1 MQSSDHQQESQKMV
15 THPKQAARAE
25 ADFISGTFHHIL
37 HPAFSRPDEDRYQA
51 SQSEGMVCIAEASEQ
66 SVREIPTDTLV
77 HFSSFLYGPTG
88 GLTVTPISF
97 VWFHM
102 IFLALASSFELLV
115 Y

>member
-1 MQSSDHQQESQKMV
+1 MQSSDHQQESRVMV
-15 THPKQAARAE
+15 TNPKQAARAE
-25 ADFISGTFHHIL
+25 ADFVSGTFHHIL
-37 HPAFSRPDEDRYQA
+37 HPAFPRPEEDRYQA

-66 SVREIPTDTLV
+66 RVREIPTVTLV
-77 HFSSFLYGPTG
+77 HFSSFRYPSAG

-102 IFLALASSFELLV
+102 ILFTLASSLELLG